1 MKRPIHVLGLCALTL
16 PLAGLAG
23 AQEERQPIDAVP
35 SAEEELVQ
43 PTPGELHIRS
53 HHVDVVLNNGF
64 ATTTI
69 DQVLDNPTD
78 RALEATWSFPLPE
91 EASLSELSMKIGE
104 RRLIGEVVEKQE
116 AKRIYEAEK
125 EAGESSA
132 LAEQNGYF
140 DYRVSVTPVPPR
152 GEVLVRVVYY
162 QPLEIDQG
170 VGRYVYP
177 LEVGNT
183 DDAAMD
189 QSFWAMEKTVRGEM
203 KIDVTLKTSFPV
215 DGLHCPSHS
224 GFAAA
229 EVESGTWRGTWSAPE
244 ATLDRDFVLFYR
256 LAADVPARIEVL
268 TSRYQKS
275 GEGTFMAVIT
285 PGDDLAETTDGTDW
299 MFVLDTSGSMEGEKI
314 RALRRGVVQAIDGLR
329 QVDRFQVIEFS
340 NGSHA
345 LTSEWQQPG
354 TARAARA
361 RAAVEALDAGGGT
374 NIFGALDLA
383 YGRLDADRPCAIILV
398 SDGVANT
405 GPHEYRDFIE
415 LAKKHDARLF
425 TFVMGNGANERLL
438 GDLATL
444 SGGFAKSVSM
454 QDEIGSHL
462 MLARTRMSH
471 EAMHGIAVELPGAT
485 VIHPKLLPSLY
496 LGQQLVV
503 FGRYD
508 RTGETELSVTARI
521 SGEERTWRVPVVLPE
536 YDPTNPE
543 LERLYA
549 LSAIAD
555 LERAEWL
562 DGVSEGETRDAIVDV
577 AVAYGLVTDH
587 TSMVV
592 VDDARKVAYGLGS
605 ENADR
610 RAREDEAA
618 RQRAV
623 HGSAVQVQTGGKP
636 LGGNRASHAP
646 SRAQRDGGGGGRSGG
661 GAIGPVE
668 LLGTLGLVLLGC
680 RGASRRRKERG

>member
-1 MKRPIHVLGLCALTL
+1 MKRPIHLLGLCALAI

-23 AQEERQPIDAVP
+23 AQEERQPIDPVP
-35 SAEEELVQ
+35 PAEEERLE

-53 HHVDVVLNNGF
+53 HHVDVVITGGF

-132 LAEQNGYF
+132 LAEQNGTF

-177 LEVGNT
+177 LEEGNT

-203 KIDVTLKTSFPV
+203 RIDVTMKTSFPI

-224 GFAAA
+224 GFVAA
-229 EVESGTWRGTWSAPE
+229 EVEAGTWRGTWSAPE

-256 LAADVPARIEVL
+256 LAEDVPARIEVL
-268 TSRYQKS
+268 TSRYRKA

-285 PGDDLAETTDGTDW
+285 PGDDLAETEGGTDW
-299 MFVLDTSGSMEGEKI
+299 MFVLDTSGSMKGEKL

-345 LTSEWQQPG
+345 LTSEWLQPG
-354 TARAARA
+354 TSRAAKA
-361 RAAVEALDAGGGT
+361 RGAIEAIDAGGGT

-415 LAKKHDARLF
+415 LAKSHDARLF
-425 TFVMGNGANERLL
+425 TFVMGNGAKERLL
-438 GDLATL
+438 DDLATL

-454 QDEIGSHL
+454 QDEIGAHL

-471 EAMHGIAVELPGAT
+471 EAMHGIALELRGAT

-508 RTGETELSVTARI
+508 RFGETELSVTARI

-549 LSAIAD
+549 LAAIAD

-562 DGVSEGETRDAIVDV
+562 DGVSEGETREAIVDV

-605 ENADR
+605 ENAER

-623 HGSAVQVQTGGKP
+623 HGSTVQVQTGGEP
-636 LGGNRASHAP
+636 LGGSRASHAP
-646 SRAQRDGGGGGRSGG
+646 SGSRRSGG

-668 LLGTLGLVLLGC
+668 LLGALGLVLLGC
-680 RGASRRRKERG
+680 RGASRRRKDRG